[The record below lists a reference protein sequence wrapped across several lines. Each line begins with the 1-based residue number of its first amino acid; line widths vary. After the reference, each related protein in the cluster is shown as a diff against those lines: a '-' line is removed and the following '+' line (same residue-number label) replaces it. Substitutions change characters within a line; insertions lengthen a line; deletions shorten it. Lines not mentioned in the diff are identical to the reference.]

1 VRKSFHPDTAET
13 PTTVHAQ
20 ERMQHRCIDP
30 EAVRAALDFGREVFT
45 RGAIVHAIGRREIER
60 WSDEGVDLSSYD
72 GVQVV
77 CSHDGAVLTVY
88 RNRNFRGLRPGLG
101 RRGYTTTTIRQSL

>member
-1 VRKSFHPDTAET
+1 MRKSFHPDTAET